1 MFKQIRSR
9 NDFNS
14 IFNGWNQG
22 VEKYFIDVEKY
33 FNELYDVL
41 DINQP
46 SHSQAYP
53 PYNMYSEDGTTIIEL
68 AIAGFPKE
76 EIDVTIQKYYSCQK
90 LRVFSKKDK
99 KEPGVEVTPSNYLHH
114 GIAKRIFDRTFI
126 IYDESV
132 VENVVLSNGI
142 LTVKIKKI
150 IKDKIDQEVKHIEV
164 Q

>member
-99 KEPGVEVTPSNYLHH
+99 KEHH